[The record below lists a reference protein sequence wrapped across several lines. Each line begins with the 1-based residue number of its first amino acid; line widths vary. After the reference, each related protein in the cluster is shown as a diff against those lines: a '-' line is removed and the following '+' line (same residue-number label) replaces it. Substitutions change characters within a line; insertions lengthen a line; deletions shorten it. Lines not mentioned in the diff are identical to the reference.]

1 MRSDW
6 VERRMLKICII
17 TRNMKAGGAER
28 VLSNLISQWINL
40 GCSCEIILMDMDS
53 DFYDIDEK
61 INVVRIGEK
70 SNIGFVDKFLRYK
83 EVRMLVKNKMPDI
96 VLSLPEE
103 IGIYVILA
111 LLGSNIPVVV
121 SERNNPRVMP
131 YKRISRIARRM
142 AYPFTKGLIF
152 QTEEAM
158 EYFPKKLHKK
168 SVILA
173 NPINISTLP
182 FSDTLSDKKV
192 VIGVGRL
199 EKQKNFPMLIKA
211 FGKFIINHPDFKLLI
226 FGEGAERSTLIEL
239 ASMTLPPG
247 SYFFPG
253 VTKDLPSELREASI
267 FVLSSDYEGM
277 PNVLIEAMASGVP
290 CIATD
295 CPVGGPRRLIGNN
308 EAGILVPIGDEN
320 SLAIA
325 MSQIADSSDLANMW
339 RANARKKAE
348 TFDSAIIAQQ
358 WLDYLYA
365 ASNQNS

>member
-1 MRSDW
+1 
-6 VERRMLKICII
+6 
-17 TRNMKAGGAER
+17 
-28 VLSNLISQWINL
+28 
-40 GCSCEIILMDMDS
+40 
-53 DFYDIDEK
+53 
-61 INVVRIGEK
+61 
-70 SNIGFVDKFLRYK
+70 
-83 EVRMLVKNKMPDI
+83 
-96 VLSLPEE
+96 
-103 IGIYVILA
+103 
-111 LLGSNIPVVV
+111 
-121 SERNNPRVMP
+121 
-131 YKRISRIARRM
+131 
-142 AYPFTKGLIF
+142 
-152 QTEEAM
+152 
-158 EYFPKKLHKK
+158 
-168 SVILA
+168 
-173 NPINISTLP
+173 
-182 FSDTLSDKKV
+182 
-192 VIGVGRL
+192 
-199 EKQKNFPMLIKA
+199 MLIKA